1 VAVLQHE
8 LTLGEAAEQLSRALP
23 GHRVEIL
30 QGRLVV
36 TPPPDGSHALSL
48 SWLVEAFGGA
58 GARKA
63 GLRYVQGI
71 GLWLPALPDDYAI
84 PDFSV
89 VDEDFRDALVQKN
102 CYAPN
107 VFRLVMEV
115 TSSNWSDDLGPK
127 VESYAQ
133 AGIPVYIVVDRKHD
147 EVLLHQNPVDGKYD
161 VPQRFKRGQSVPVP
175 DSVGVALDLAVD
187 TLLDGD

>member
-1 VAVLQHE
+1 MAVLQHE

-30 QGRLVV
+30 QGRLVA

-107 VFRLVMEV
+107 AFRLVMEV